1 MSDILIDKEN
11 IQQYKIIHADKDRS
25 QELQDKLLAAQRL
38 GNEFKSKVSILFQ
51 TEEGPK
57 RVETTVWSATEKY
70 IQLKNGIHIPLT
82 SIIEIDY

>member
-38 GNEFKSKVSILFQ
+38 GNEFK
-51 TEEGPK
+51 
-57 RVETTVWSATEKY
+57 
-70 IQLKNGIHIPLT
+70 
-82 SIIEIDY
+82 